1 MRDIISQRSPPIP
14 PSIPKPKKT
23 ACPDTFLS
31 TFTDFSNPR
40 NRSEHRWNTLRFYT
54 GVLSPKPQKTP
65 DATPI
70 TPSGSP
76 MVCGTPTAP
85 EAAATTRTSSPPP
98 ALVPA
103 SFFGIFSRRAQSR
116 EHRSPVRLQPLLSH
130 PQDVSYRVLNC
141 CGCLFPTRHRCDL
154 RPNKTPPKGNIFT
167 FSTLHRRH
175 FALTLSPSHGA
186 ECAV

>member
-1 MRDIISQRSPPIP
+1 MNPIDETEATQATVSPSSLLSKLRFYQHHQNAQTDARDRAEIAPRLRDIISQRSPPIP
-14 PSIPKPKKT
+14 PAIPKPKKT

-31 TFTDFSNPR
+31 TFTDFSNPP

-70 TPSGSP
+70 TPSGFS

-98 ALVPA
+98 ALDPA
-103 SFFGIFSRRAQSR
+103 SFFA
-116 EHRSPVRLQPLLSH
+116 H
-130 PQDVSYRVLNC
+130 
-141 CGCLFPTRHRCDL
+141 LF
-154 RPNKTPPKGNIFT
+154 
-167 FSTLHRRH
+167 
-175 FALTLSPSHGA
+175 APSS
-186 ECAV
+186 EP